1 MAYTIL
7 DKEKGTPREIRGV
20 LFDMDGVILD
30 TEKLY
35 SRFWREACQF
45 YGFPMTWEQSLK
57 MRSLNHTAAQN
68 ILCEFFG
75 PTASYPLIHAKRIE
89 LMAAFVKKNGVE
101 PKPGI
106 YELLDYLDA
115 HGIPAVVT
123 TASPMDRV
131 ITQMVPLKLFDRFRR
146 ICTVAEVAHGK
157 PEPDIY
163 QFGAACL
170 GLEPKNC
177 LALEDSFT
185 GMLSAHRAGCKNVIV
200 PDLDAPD
207 EKILSIAYG
216 VADSLKDI
224 IRLLENK

>member
-1 MAYTIL
+1 MAYKIL
-7 DKEKGTPREIRGV
+7 DESKGTPGEIRGV

-35 SRFWREACQF
+35 SRFWREACMF

-57 MRSLNHTAAQN
+57 MRSLNHIAAQN

-89 LMAAFVKKNGVE
+89 LMADFVAKNGVE

-115 HGIPAVVT
+115 RGIPTVVT

-131 ITQMVPLKLFDRFRR
+131 QSHMVPLKLYDRFRR
-146 ICTVAEVAHGK
+146 ICTVAEVKQGK

-163 QFGAACL
+163 LFGAQCL
-170 GLEPKNC
+170 GLPPRNC
-177 LALEDSFT
+177 LALEDSYT
-185 GMLSAHRAGCKNVIV
+185 GMVSAHRAGCKNVIV
-200 PDLDAPD
+200 PDLDEPGD
-207 EKILSIAYG
+207 NILSIAYG
-216 VADSLKDI
+216 IADSLKDI
-224 IRLLENK
+224 IDLLENK